1 MSRVVCLGDRAMPW
15 TRIMTTGGVSPAK
28 ELIQKW
34 IQAEDMCLGM
44 GSKRIDEALVLRRT
58 GAVLAG
64 K

>member
-1 MSRVVCLGDRAMPW
+1 MPW